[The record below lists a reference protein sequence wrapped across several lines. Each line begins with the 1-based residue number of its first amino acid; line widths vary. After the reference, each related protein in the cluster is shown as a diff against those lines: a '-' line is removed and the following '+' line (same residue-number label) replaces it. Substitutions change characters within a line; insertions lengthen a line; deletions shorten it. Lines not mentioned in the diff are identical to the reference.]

1 MVTMLINEKP
11 VTFEVDTGATVTI
24 ISQEV
29 CPNTFPNLKLK
40 PSSVLLRLYTGNQVP
55 VQGEAQLTSVMGNRE
70 VNLHCMW

>member
-1 MVTMLINEKP
+1 MLINGKP

-24 ISQEV
+24 ISKKV
-29 CPNTFPNLKLK
+29 CQNTFPNLKLK